1 MIIQANKS
9 LNRARQRGAVL
20 VVSLLLLLV
29 MTVLALGASQATR
42 MQERMAGN
50 ARDHDLA
57 LQNAEAGLRAGER
70 LIDDPTLV
78 AAPAPC
84 SSGRCQVYELNYLT
98 GNLAYENT
106 QWWDDNSWRYE
117 RTEDWSTRAGNS
129 TGEIGWDGSHMASS
143 DPHFLIEEVEE
154 VPDSLTVPPTGPPP
168 SRMYYRITSAGAG
181 GTAESQVVLQS
192 TFARRFN

>member
-1 MIIQANKS
+1 MIISANKS
-9 LNRARQRGAVL
+9 LNGTRQRGAVL

-50 ARDHDLA
+50 SRDHDLA
-57 LQNAEAGLRAGER
+57 LQNAEAGLRTGER
-70 LIDDPTLV
+70 LIDDPTLTI
-78 AAPAPC
+78 APAPC
-84 SSGRCQVYELNYLT
+84 SSGRCRVYETNYLT
-98 GNLAYENT
+98 GNLAYQT
-106 QWWDDNSWRYE
+106 TSWWDANSWHYALDE
-117 RTEDWSTRAGNS
+117 TWNTTQGDQ
-129 TGEIGWDGSHMASS
+129 IGWTGSHMAAS

-168 SRMYYRITSAGAG
+168 SRMYYRITSSGAG
-181 GTAESQVVLQS
+181 GTDTAQVVLQS

>member
-1 MIIQANKS
+1 MIIRAHKS
-9 LNRARQRGAVL
+9 LNHTRQRGAVL

-70 LIDDPTLV
+70 LIDDPTLS

-98 GNLAYENT
+98 GNYAYQT
-106 QWWDDNSWRYE
+106 TTWWNDNSWRYAG
-117 RTEDWSTRAGNS
+117 TETWSTTQSNQ
-129 TGEIGWDGSHMASS
+129 IGWSGSHMATS
-143 DPHFLIEEVEE
+143 DPRFLIEEVEE

-168 SRMYYRITSAGAG
+168 SRMYYRITSTGAG
-181 GTAESQVVLQS
+181 GTDTSQVVLQS